1 MGFIA
6 NIISKLQ
13 ENEVRSRMRSLYNSL
28 TTSIAVFEKKY
39 PNQENQSD
47 YFKMALEARSHWKKI
62 NEQAFQ
68 YQRYG
73 ETRETEIQIGDSPS
87 DIIKKI
93 ATIEIQVAGKGLSSK
108 QVDQLVTIGLE
119 ELDKLRG

>member
-6 NIISKLQ
+6 SIISKLQ

-28 TTSIAVFEKKY
+28 TTS
-39 PNQENQSD
+39 QENQSN
-47 YFKMALEARSHWKKI
+47 YFKMALEARPYWKKTD
-62 NEQAFQ
+62 EQIFQ

-73 ETRETEIQIGDSPS
+73 ETRETEIQIGDYPS
-87 DIIKKI
+87 DIFKKI